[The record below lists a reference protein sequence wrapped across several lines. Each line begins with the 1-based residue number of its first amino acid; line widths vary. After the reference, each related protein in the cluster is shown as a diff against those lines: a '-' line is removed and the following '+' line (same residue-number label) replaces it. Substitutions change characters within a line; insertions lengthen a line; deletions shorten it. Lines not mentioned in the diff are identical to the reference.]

1 MPTTIFAT
9 EIETATEPNV
19 TDDVMSGYADG
30 FESMENPIPP
40 ATILFEEES
49 LREESVKHFR
59 LDDGSY
65 IAVQY
70 DTPVHYQD
78 ENGQWKDY
86 DNTLTSV
93 NALDGSGVSFYRI
106 TNGDSIR
113 IFAADANAQVLV
125 AVQKEDRNGN
135 FI

>member
-1 MPTTIFAT
+1 MCFYYLLLIQLVPTTIFAT

-30 FESMENPIPP
+30 FESMENPISP

-65 IAVQY
+65 IAVHY
-70 DTPVHYQD
+70 DTPVHSSMRMST
-78 ENGQWKDY
+78 E
-86 DNTLTSV
+86 LSV
-93 NALDGSGVSFYRI
+93 QRGAI
-106 TNGDSIR
+106 
-113 IFAADANAQVLV
+113 
-125 AVQKEDRNGN
+125 
-135 FI
+135 